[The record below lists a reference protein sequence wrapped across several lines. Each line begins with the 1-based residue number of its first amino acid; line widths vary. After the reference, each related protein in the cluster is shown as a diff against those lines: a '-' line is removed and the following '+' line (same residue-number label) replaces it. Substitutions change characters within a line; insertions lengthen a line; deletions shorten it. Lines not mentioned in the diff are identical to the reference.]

1 MSSHSLHILAA
12 DDEPLI
18 RMGLKTMLGELG
30 HRVTVAANGREAL
43 RMLRRQPFDLA
54 ILDIAMPFSDGLATA
69 KAASRARPLPIIILT
84 AYSERDLI
92 EEASDL
98 PIHGYL
104 VKPVNSGQLAAAIAV
119 ARKRFAEAQ
128 AQQQKA
134 DTMARRLEERRLI
147 ERAKRR
153 LMAGGADEE
162 EAYRLI
168 QQAARDTRRTMRE
181 VALVIVQ
188 SGDEVDFHRHE

>member
-1 MSSHSLHILAA
+1 MTRQSLHILAA
-12 DDEPLI
+12 DDEPII
-18 RMGLKTMLGELG
+18 RLGLKTMLGELG

-54 ILDIAMPFSDGLATA
+54 IFDIAMPFTNGLEAA
-69 KAASRARPLPIIILT
+69 KAASRAQPLPIIILT
-84 AYSERDLI
+84 AYSEQDLI

-119 ARKRFAEAQ
+119 ARKRFAEAE
-128 AQQQKA
+128 AQKEKA
-134 DTMARRLEERRLI
+134 EALARRLEERRLL
-147 ERAKRR
+147 EQAKHQ
-153 LMAGGADEE
+153 LMTDGVSEE

-168 QQAARDTRRTMRE
+168 QQTARETRRTMVE
-181 VALVIVQ
+181 VARVIVAN
-188 SGDEVDFHRHE
+188 GR